1 MEESKDLA
9 IGLDLGG
16 TKILAAL
23 ISREGEIL
31 GEFECKTSTGKQSDT
46 TANIIFAINSLL
58 AETVADRSRIMG
70 IGVASAGIIDS
81 EQKIIHYAKNIGLE
95 NFPIGTILEGNFQLP
110 VKLSNDA
117 NAAAIGEWIW
127 GAGKGKQ
134 NVIYITVSTGVGSGI
149 ISNGQL
155 MTGINDS
162 AGEFGHI
169 TISHDGILCECGNRG
184 CLEKYASGSAINMRA
199 NQLLKNGETSSLLPI
214 IEKGLVVTNKEVAT
228 AAKQGDVFSIQ
239 LLKEAGEYLG
249 MGVVS
254 LIHLFNTEAVV
265 FGGGVMNMSAFIL
278 PSIKETVAKYGIAK
292 MVEKVEIKKSV
303 LGNKAGVI
311 GATGLFYLN
320 REEQLTMNK

>member
-23 ISREGEIL
+23 ISRQGEIL
-31 GEFECKTSTGKQSDT
+31 GEFECKTSAGEKRDAA
-46 TANIIFAINSLL
+46 ANILFAINSLL
-58 AETVADRSRIMG
+58 ADTAADRNRIIG

-81 EQKIIHYAKNIGLE
+81 EQKIIHYAKNIGLK
-95 NFPIGTILEGNFQLP
+95 NFPIGTLLEDNLQLP
-110 VKLSNDA
+110 VRLSNDA
-117 NAAAIGEWIW
+117 NAAAVGEWIW
-127 GAGKGKQ
+127 GAGRGKQ

-155 MTGINDS
+155 ITGIHDS

-184 CLEKYASGSAINMRA
+184 CLEKYASGTAINERA
-199 NQLLKNGETSSLLPI
+199 NQLLKNGETSSLLSI
-214 IEKGLVVTNKEVAT
+214 IEKGLVVTNKEIDA
-228 AAKQGDVFSIQ
+228 AAKQGDLFSIR

-249 MGVVS
+249 MGVIS

-265 FGGGVMNMSAFIL
+265 LGGGVMNMAAFIL
-278 PSIKETVAKYGIAK
+278 PSIKETVAKYGIPK
-292 MVEKVEIKKSV
+292 MVNGVEIKESA

-311 GATGLFYLN
+311 GAAGLFYLN
-320 REEQLTMNK
+320 NDAQVTMN